1 MDASASMLLAKM
13 TVEAVKLDSSPTQI
27 VTTGPVATPLSEKGR
42 AFAEAVMSELVREA
56 QGG

>member
-1 MDASASMLLAKM
+1 MLLAKM